1 MKRLIT
7 MFLFVGVTMFF
18 YSCSENNSTAPELS
32 KSDQVTST
40 LAKVTTEFIG
50 ESNWVADLE
59 PGTMKVLPNGKI
71 LIKGQKSEWFES
83 ADVPMVTGQSFW
95 DINWLIE
102 ADWSGAKIWGKADIN
117 VDDDLGTWKL
127 SWHGWLTDGE
137 YDAGFFS
144 KGIIVVEA
152 VGTGKSGV
160 VKGMVGHW
168 TYTMDIEEGFVY
180 ATEGYIQ

>member
-1 MKRLIT
+1 MKYSIFV
-7 MFLFVGVTMFF
+7 FLFMAIALF
-18 YSCSENNSTAPELS
+18 YFSCSDNNPTSPELS
-32 KSDQVTST
+32 QSDQVTST
-40 LAKVTTEFIG
+40 LAKVTTPFIG
-50 ESNWVADLE
+50 ESIWVADIDQ
-59 PGTMKVLPNGKI
+59 GTMKVLPNGKI

-95 DINWLIE
+95 DINWKIE
-102 ADWSGAKIWGKADIN
+102 ADWSGAKIWGKADII
-117 VDDDLGTWKL
+117 VDDGLGTWKL

-137 YDAGFFS
+137 FDAGFFS

-168 TYTMDIEEGFVY
+168 TYTMNIEDGFVY
-180 ATEGYIQ
+180 ETEGYIQ